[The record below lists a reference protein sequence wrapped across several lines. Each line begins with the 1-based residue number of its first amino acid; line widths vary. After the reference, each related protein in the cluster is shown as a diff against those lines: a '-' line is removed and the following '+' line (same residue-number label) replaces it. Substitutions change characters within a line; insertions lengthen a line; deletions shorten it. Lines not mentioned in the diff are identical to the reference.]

1 MYQPTLRAMAK
12 PATVYVVDDD
22 PGIRNSLQMV
32 LATAGLNAGV
42 YNSAENFLEDYD
54 GRSPGCLLL
63 DMYMPGMHG
72 IDLVRTLR
80 ERGCRLPILVIT
92 GSATVRMAIDTMK
105 LGATDF
111 MEKPVPSSTLLEK
124 IRHALAAEIESHA
137 NVSQRSALTIRLNT
151 LSPREKELLDLLVAG
166 HSNKQVALQLKIS
179 IKTVENHRSKLMKKM
194 GATNAA
200 ELVRMRMQAA

>member
-1 MYQPTLRAMAK
+1 MHQPILRAMAK

-32 LATAGLNAGV
+32 LATAGLNAAV
-42 YNSAENFLEDYD
+42 YNSAESFLEDYD
-54 GRSPGCLLL
+54 GRAPGCLLL

-80 ERGCRLPILVIT
+80 DRGCRLPILVIT

-124 IRHALAAEIESHA
+124 IRHALAAEIESDA
-137 NVSQRSALTIRLNT
+137 SVSQRSALTGRLKT

>member
-1 MYQPTLRAMAK
+1 
-12 PATVYVVDDD
+12 
-22 PGIRNSLQMV
+22 MV
-32 LATAGLNAGV
+32 LATAGLNAAV
-42 YNSAENFLEDYD
+42 YNSAESFLEDYD
-54 GRSPGCLLL
+54 GRAPGCLLL

-80 ERGCRLPILVIT
+80 DRGCRLPILVIT

-124 IRHALAAEIESHA
+124 IRHALAAEIESDA
-137 NVSQRSALTIRLNT
+137 SVSQRSALTGRLKT